1 MENKVTVECQHH
13 GTNEIYAYRLLK
25 PNRHCCKKGYHEEK
39 KGKVKVTLDDRK
51 QKYKSILKELCF
63 KDSFLLDDRKL
74 HNIFCKKHNL
84 YFSQWMSSLNVGVG
98 CPHCGKENK
107 RNAGLKM
114 IKIARKKQFDAGRA
128 RFVSKNETKWLDSLE
143 VPVRQKWLED
153 IKYSVDGF
161 DPETNTVFL
170 YHGKFWHGC
179 IYTFDPELIHP
190 ILKVK
195 MKDLYE
201 KTMLI
206 ENQIKKAGYNL
217 VTKWGL

>member
-1 MENKVTVECQHH
+1 
-13 GTNEIYAYRLLK
+13 
-25 PNRHCCKKGYHEEK
+25 
-39 KGKVKVTLDDRK
+39 
-51 QKYKSILKELCF
+51 
-63 KDSFLLDDRKL
+63 
-74 HNIFCKKHNL
+74 
-84 YFSQWMSSLNVGVG
+84 
-98 CPHCGKENK
+98 
-107 RNAGLKM
+107 
-114 IKIARKKQFDAGRA
+114 
-128 RFVSKNETKWLDSLE
+128 LE